1 MLKILDEA
9 NLQLK
14 AEKCTIVQE
23 SKECQG
29 YIFTRT
35 GISPIIIKAHG
46 IGDRLRPNNLK
57 QIRSVW
63 RAVNQFNKFILNL
76 AAKSFPFRTI
86 LKKDADWIWDHEH
99 EEAFLKNNDEI
110 KKVVEQSHFK
120 RNQDI
125 RIVCDASKQGL
136 GAI

>member
-1 MLKILDEA
+1 M
-9 NLQLK
+9 
-14 AEKCTIVQE
+14 
-23 SKECQG
+23 
-29 YIFTRT
+29 
-35 GISPIIIKAHG
+35 
-46 IGDRLRPNNLK
+46 K

-125 RIVCDASKQGL
+125 RIVCDASKPGL